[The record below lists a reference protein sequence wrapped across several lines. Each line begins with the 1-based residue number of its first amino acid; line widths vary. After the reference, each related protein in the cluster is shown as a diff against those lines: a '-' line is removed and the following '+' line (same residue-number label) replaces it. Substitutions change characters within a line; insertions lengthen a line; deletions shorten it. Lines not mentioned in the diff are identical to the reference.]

1 METVEGT
8 PVRAPLVKHKYKCP
22 VCGEAVTVYVN
33 PSQPPSHPCK
43 LSANKVVEFVK
54 IK

>member
-1 METVEGT
+1 M
-8 PVRAPLVKHKYKCP
+8 RAPMVKHKYKCP
-22 VCGEAVTVYVN
+22 VCEETLTVYVN

-54 IK
+54 VK